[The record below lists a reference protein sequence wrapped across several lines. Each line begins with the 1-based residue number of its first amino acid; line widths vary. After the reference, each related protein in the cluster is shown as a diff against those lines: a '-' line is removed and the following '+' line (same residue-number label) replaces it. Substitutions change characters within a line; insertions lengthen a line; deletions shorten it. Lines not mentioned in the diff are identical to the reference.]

1 MRGFIL
7 LNFRTAKF
15 STRELRVSVPFRGFM
30 LDNLIKLNSDY
41 KMALRVS
48 VSLRGFML
56 DNRAAECEYGIY
68 PLVSV
73 PFRGFMLDN
82 AIDWV
87 LSQPWDRFPSPC
99 GVSC

>member
-30 LDNLIKLNSDY
+30 LDNGIKWLAIMLF
-41 KMALRVS
+41 KVS
-48 VSLRGFML
+48 VPLQGFML
-56 DNRAAECEYGIY
+56 DNDEKVACVDITEF
-68 PLVSV
+68 L
-73 PFRGFMLDN
+73 
-82 AIDWV
+82 
-87 LSQPWDRFPSPC
+87 FPSPC